1 MARRRRGVGGQP
13 GPRGRAPDASRG
25 ARCDE
30 GRGGAMTGLE
40 KIAATL
46 KAAIAGLVER
56 LDPMQAPVGTSSP
69 VFDELQKVRAAH
81 FKALSERAR
90 ARQAELAAE
99 RAQDTVGARA
109 ERSKAGAAE

>member
-69 VFDELQKVRAAH
+69 VVDELDKVRAAH
-81 FKALSERAR
+81 SKAPAAPAR
-90 ARQAELAAE
+90 APPAELPA
-99 RAQDTVGARA
+99 ARA
-109 ERSKAGAAE
+109 